1 MKVVVTKM
9 RSESHGYKDANR
21 KSRLQGR
28 QIKVMVTKIPSE
40 RRGYKKAKQN
50 AWLQRPSKGVVTKSP
65 AKGVVTQRPSE
76 MCGYIN

>member
-1 MKVVVTKM
+1 MVSLSAGLSHSCSVDRGVVQRYKVKVVVTKM
-9 RSESHGYKDANR
+9 RSESRGYKDANR

-50 AWLQRPSKGVVTKSP
+50 A
-65 AKGVVTQRPSE
+65 
-76 MCGYIN
+76 